1 MNMYLFIPL
10 ASVMTTFFLW
20 SYIFITKRKS
30 SAGKAY
36 LLFCG
41 TMVCW
46 GLADMVYVSVT
57 SLELAR
63 VLFRALSPLY
73 LSSCFLFLNFT
84 YALTGK
90 KRDIPFYFFLA
101 SLGGGI
107 ILVLFTDL
115 FIDITHLSATSRG
128 LFPPRGDIYEIT
140 VLLLYIF
147 PVLYSL
153 AMLAGKLVT
162 SKDTVVRKQYAL
174 VIAGTLLS
182 VILSVLDNVI
192 ASYYPD
198 KEGILNM
205 APPFVVV
212 QSLFVFIAITRYR
225 FLTMSIQHIA
235 DDLFSLITDAV
246 IILDN
251 DRNIIEMNA
260 MARELL
266 DYPEDRPPNPR
277 ADDIFPEG
285 HLLDEGFQTRE
296 VTLFSH
302 GRRTT
307 LLITQSPL
315 IQHNTITGRLVIIRD
330 ISDRKLAEDLM
341 RSQHEIGAA
350 LSGVSD
356 MRHAMEIIVNTVIRI
371 EGTDSG
377 GVYLLD
383 GQSQYFDLIY
393 SRGFSK
399 NFVETAHH
407 FSKERPHPAADL
419 FTRTEPFYINA
430 GMIKA
435 LPRGR
440 VLEEEGLRSLLMIPV
455 LHRERPISWLVI
467 GSHGPNDIPL
477 PSQTTAEAVASQIGN
492 AIARFKAEEELL
504 KTSKIESLGIFAG
517 GIAHDFNNLLTSIIG
532 NISLAKLD
540 ASKDSVIL
548 PILTEAENASL
559 RAKDLTIQL
568 LTFSKGGEPIRKT
581 ESILE
586 ILKETTDFV
595 LRGAN
600 ITCRFYIAAD
610 LKYADIDRGQ
620 IGQVIHNI
628 ILNARQAMPSGGLIS
643 ITAENIALAEASS
656 LNVKP
661 GEYVKISIAD
671 QGIGIPTNYLSKIFD
686 PYFTTKAEGS
696 GLGLAVSYSII
707 KNHEGCIAVKSEPG
721 KGTAFDL
728 YIPASDREPEPAQ
741 SANRQKK
748 EGTFHILLMDD
759 EQMILDVGE
768 RILTRMGHRVQRA
781 RNGEEAIEL
790 YRNASASGDGFD
802 LVIMDLT
809 IPGGKGG
816 SETIGDLKV
825 IDPDVRAIVSSGY
838 SNNPVMANFREYG
851 FCGVIVKP
859 YRYDDLKHALEECV
873 R

>member
-1 MNMYLFIPL
+1 MKLYLFIPL

-20 SYIFITKRKS
+20 SYIFITNRKS
-30 SAGKAY
+30 GAGKAY

-46 GLADMVYVSVT
+46 GLADMVYMSVT
-57 SLELAR
+57 SVDIARILFR
-63 VLFRALSPLY
+63 VLSPFY

-90 KRDIPFYFFLA
+90 KRDVPFYFFLA

-107 ILVLFTDL
+107 MLVLFTNL
-115 FIDITHLSATSRG
+115 FIDITNLTNSSRG
-128 LFPPRGDIYEIT
+128 LFPAKGRIYELT
-140 VLLLYIF
+140 VVLLYIF
-147 PVLYSL
+147 PILYAL
-153 AMLAGKLVT
+153 AMLTGRLFA
-162 SKDTVVRKQYAL
+162 SKDAIVRKQYAL

-192 ASYYPD
+192 ASYSPD

-205 APPFVVV
+205 APPFVMI

-225 FLTMSIQHIA
+225 FLTMSVQQIA
-235 DDLFSLITDAV
+235 DDLFSRITDAV

-251 DRNIIEMNA
+251 NGKIIQMNA
-260 MARELL
+260 MARDLL
-266 DYPEDRPPNPR
+266 DYPEDGSPNPL
-277 ADDIFPEG
+277 AHEVLPDDY
-285 HLLDEGFQTRE
+285 LLDDAFQDRE
-296 VTLFSH
+296 MTLFSR
-302 GRRTT
+302 GRRKT
-307 LLITQSPL
+307 IHVTQSPL
-315 IQHNTITGRLVIIRD
+315 IQHNTITGRLVIIKD
-330 ISDRKLAEDLM
+330 ISDRKLAEELM

-356 MRHAMEIIVNTVIRI
+356 MRHAMEIIVNAVIRI

-399 NFVETAHH
+399 NFIDTAHH
-407 FSKERPHPAADL
+407 FSRERPHPAADL

-435 LPRGR
+435 LPRGK

-455 LHRERPISWLVI
+455 LHRDRPISWLVI

-477 PSQTTAEAVASQIGN
+477 ASQSAVGSVASQIGN

-540 ASKDSVIL
+540 ASRESAIY
-548 PILTEAENASL
+548 PILSEAENASL

-600 ITCRFYIAAD
+600 ITCRFYIAGN

-628 ILNARQAMPSGGLIS
+628 ILNARQAMPAGGLITIS
-643 ITAENIALAEASS
+643 AENITIGDASS
-656 LNVKP
+656 FNVKP
-661 GEYVKISIAD
+661 GGYVKISIAD
-671 QGIGIPTNYLSKIFD
+671 HGIGIPANYLSKIFD

-707 KNHEGCIAVKSEPG
+707 KNHNGCISVQSEPG
-721 KGTAFDL
+721 KGTGFDL
-728 YIPASDREPEPAQ
+728 YIPASDREPAPKQ
-741 SANRQKK
+741 STDRQKK
-748 EGTFHILLMDD
+748 AGSLKILLMDD

-768 RILTRMGHRVQRA
+768 RILARMGHRVTRA
-781 RNGEEAIEL
+781 RNGDEAVEL
-790 YRNASASGDGFD
+790 YRNAAASGDGFD

-816 SETIGDLKV
+816 SETISDLRQ

-838 SNNPVMANFREYG
+838 SNNPVMANFSEYG

-859 YRYDDLKHALEECV
+859 YRYDDLKHVLDECA